1 MLKINKSRH
10 LITDVEYLPS
20 TNCDKRPEG
29 YMIDTIVIH
38 CISLPEGIF
47 GNNNVINL
55 FMNNLNFTD
64 NPSFSNLKDTR
75 VSAHIFIRR
84 TGHIVQFVPFNLR
97 AWHAG
102 ESNLRGREN
111 CNDFS
116 IGIELEGMENSSF
129 ESAQYESLVVLTRL
143 LMNTYP
149 AITLDRIVGHSDIA
163 PGRKTDPGPYFD
175 WHRFRE
181 KLGIV

>member
-47 GNNNVINL
+47 GNNNVIDL
-55 FMNNLNFTD
+55 FLNNLNFTD
-64 NPSFSNLKDTR
+64 NPSFSNLKNTR

-84 TGHIVQFVPFNLR
+84 TGHIVQIVPFNLR

-116 IGIELEGMENSSF
+116 IGIELEGSTKTKF
-129 ESAQYESLVVLTRL
+129 EDVQYTKLGELITALKA
-143 LMNTYP
+143 NYP
-149 AITLDRIVGHSDIA
+149 KIVEDNIIGHNEIA
-163 PGRKTDPGPYFD
+163 PERKIDPGPFFD
-175 WHRFRE
+175 WL
-181 KLGIV
+181 KIKN